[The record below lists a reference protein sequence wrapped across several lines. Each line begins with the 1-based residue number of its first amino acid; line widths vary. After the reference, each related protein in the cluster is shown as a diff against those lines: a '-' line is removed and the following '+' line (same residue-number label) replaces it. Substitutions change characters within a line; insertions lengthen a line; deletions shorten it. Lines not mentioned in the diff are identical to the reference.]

1 MKKTLL
7 IVDDTPDITFT
18 IKKLFEDVSGE
29 YKVVIS
35 DSGEDCLKLI
45 KEDFTPDVII
55 LDIMLPGIDGWKTFE
70 EIKKNKKWSKIPI
83 IILTACSDDYTRGA
97 GRHIGDDFIEKPFEF
112 EDLKNKVEQ
121 AISK

>member
-1 MKKTLL
+1 MKKNLL

-18 IKKLFEDVSGE
+18 LKKLFEEVSGD

-35 DSGEDCLKLI
+35 ESGEDCLKLI
-45 KEDFTPDVII
+45 KKEFTPDVIL
-55 LDIMLPGIDGWKTFE
+55 LDIMLPGINGWETLKR
-70 EIKKNKKWSKIPI
+70 IKKNEKWSKIPI
-83 IILTACSDDYTRGA
+83 IILTACTDDYTRGT

-121 AISK
+121 LVTK

>member
-70 EIKKNKKWSKIPI
+70 EIKKNDKWSKIPI
-83 IILTACSDDYTRGA
+83 IILTACSDDYTRGT
-97 GRHIGDDFIEKPFEF
+97 GRHLGDDFIEKPFEF